1 MFQKKCLNLACLK
14 KHHTPMNLNA
24 VYTLALASIILI
36 SCTKSE
42 DFSNFLEDDTVAE
55 IEIGLVYRLA
65 SLRNQDIPFFVF
77 DEDGTDI
84 SADAI
89 FYVNGDAL
97 DGNIFTSAT
106 EGTYEI
112 YAEYN
117 TQGITATTET
127 ESFTVVIPKR
137 KVSIEDHTGTW
148 CGYCPRVTEAI
159 EEVKALTENITK
171 VAIHNNDE
179 MALPF
184 EELIREEFEVFGF
197 PTGRINRTTNWAP
210 PYQIEDVITIAG
222 TNSTMGIG
230 IKSSIDEGI
239 LNVSVSISSEDVL
252 NDKKLVVY
260 ITEDG
265 ILSDQTNYLNNDES
279 SIYFGQGDPIVDFVH
294 DDVLRASLT
303 DIFGNNIPA
312 TAALEE
318 YTTTLSTTLD
328 PAFVIGNLKVVVMVT
343 EDDNTTINSQQAK
356 VNEIKGYE

>member
-1 MFQKKCLNLACLK
+1 
-14 KHHTPMNLNA
+14 MNLNA

-159 EEVKALTENITK
+159 EEVKALTIG
-171 VAIHNNDE
+171 
-179 MALPF
+179 LPH
-184 EELIREEFEVFGF
+184 
-197 PTGRINRTTNWAP
+197 
-210 PYQIEDVITIAG
+210 
-222 TNSTMGIG
+222 
-230 IKSSIDEGI
+230 IKSKM
-239 LNVSVSISSEDVL
+239 LL
-252 NDKKLVVY
+252 L
-260 ITEDG
+260 
-265 ILSDQTNYLNNDES
+265 
-279 SIYFGQGDPIVDFVH
+279 
-294 DDVLRASLT
+294 LRAQIQLWEL
-303 DIFGNNIPA
+303 
-312 TAALEE
+312 AL
-318 YTTTLSTTLD
+318 
-328 PAFVIGNLKVVVMVT
+328 NLLLMKVYLM
-343 EDDNTTINSQQAK
+343 
-356 VNEIKGYE
+356 